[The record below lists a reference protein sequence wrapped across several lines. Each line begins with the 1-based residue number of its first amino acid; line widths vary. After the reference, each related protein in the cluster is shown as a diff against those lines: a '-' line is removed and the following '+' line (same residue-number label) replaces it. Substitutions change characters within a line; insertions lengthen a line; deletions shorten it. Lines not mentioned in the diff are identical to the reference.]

1 LFVGQLFLEEKSLP
15 LIDLTNIVSHV
26 LKVSKERLIMEPERS
41 LNDEQWGRVQG
52 LMAERRKGK
61 PLAYLTNQREFFSET
76 FYVDE
81 RVLIPRPETEVLV
94 EEALALL
101 RARKD
106 HAWVL
111 DMGTGSGIIGVMLAK
126 GGAKRVLCV
135 DKSPDAIA
143 VARTNSRMLGVEG
156 RLTFLVSDL
165 FSAMRGEI
173 GPSFDMICA
182 NLPYVSTDEYAG
194 LMDDVRCFEPR
205 DALDGG
211 TGGMDIY
218 ERFFREIGSYLRP
231 GGAVLCEIGGVE
243 QSEKIGDLLKRSGF
257 AVTVKNDLAG
267 RQRMVRGLWTSSS

>member
-26 LKVSKERLIMEPERS
+26 LKVSRERLVMEPERRF
-41 LNDEQWGRVQG
+41 NEEQWGRVQG
-52 LMAERRKGK
+52 LIAERRKGK

-81 RVLIPRPETEVLV
+81 RVLIPRPETELLV

-101 RARKD
+101 RTRKD
-106 HAWVL
+106 QAWVL
-111 DMGTGSGIIGVMLAK
+111 DMGTGSGIIGLMLAK
-126 GGAKRVLCV
+126 GGAERVLCV
-135 DKSPDAIA
+135 DSSPDAID

-156 RLTFLVSDL
+156 RLNFLVSDL
-165 FSAMRGEI
+165 FSAMSADG
-173 GPSFDMICA
+173 GPFFDMICA

-194 LMDDVRCFEPR
+194 LMYDVRCFEPR
-205 DALDGG
+205 EALDGG
-211 TGGMDIY
+211 AGGMDIY
-218 ERFFREIGSYLRP
+218 ERFFREMGSYLRP

-243 QSEKIGDLLKRSGF
+243 QSEKVGGLLKRSGF

-267 RQRMVRGLWTSSS
+267 RKRMVRGLWTDLS